1 MAPSLW
7 SRHWRVRAPAFF
19 AIGLAILFVFR
30 NPLSPL
36 NSDQLLSPA
45 LIAYT
50 NQAKAS
56 AYRQLLGQLE
66 PRMPELERHS
76 GSTGWWNYQATTVLG
91 NGFFTLQDYPRAID
105 YQQRALHIAEQR
117 YGDESDETYDRLSEL
132 VLSLYFFSD
141 YTRASPLA
149 ERNLALSLHLHGQD
163 SIEVPVHGV

>member
-1 MAPSLW
+1 
-7 SRHWRVRAPAFF
+7 
-19 AIGLAILFVFR
+19 
-30 NPLSPL
+30 
-36 NSDQLLSPA
+36 
-45 LIAYT
+45 
-50 NQAKAS
+50 
-56 AYRQLLGQLE
+56 
-66 PRMPELERHS
+66 MPELERHS